1 MFFHSISC
9 STCSCNARGEG
20 SRLLSHRAALI
31 SAYIVSRLEQKM
43 HNCTDAYSWC
53 QMAEGHRL
61 VEMPHLTE
69 HPFRRTMDQYLENWK
84 KKLKMRSKFKNWHWV
99 RDVPRA
105 EAEAFLWPPVQCS
118 GDLLVSHCPLTSHTM
133 HSACLSRARPIV
145 LPVCHTCQLSEN
157 HSPALGSFSPHLIL
171 TYCYLLLE
179 LCSNTAHPP
188 FAPKF
193 GFLVHAA
200 LPSNKGTVA
209 VTQGCADLQLEP
221 CSLPLQL
228 CNTSKDPNAQV
239 EECKET
245 AGYWK
250 GELPA

>member
-1 MFFHSISC
+1 MLTMFFHSISC

-179 LCSNTAHPP
+179 LCSKTDFCASSICPKIWFSCSCRVTIKQGYCCNDSGLRRPP
-188 FAPKF
+188 A
-193 GFLVHAA
+193 
-200 LPSNKGTVA
+200 GT
-209 VTQGCADLQLEP
+209 LF
-221 CSLPLQL
+221 
-228 CNTSKDPNAQV
+228 
-239 EECKET
+239 
-245 AGYWK
+245 
-250 GELPA
+250 PASATL